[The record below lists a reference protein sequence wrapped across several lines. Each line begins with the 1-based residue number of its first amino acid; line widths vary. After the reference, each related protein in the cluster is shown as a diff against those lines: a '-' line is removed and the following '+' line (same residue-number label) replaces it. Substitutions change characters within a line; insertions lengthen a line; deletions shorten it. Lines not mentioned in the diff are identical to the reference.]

1 MFGSYQDTGLDYT
14 HCFDR
19 LTRYSPYGFEEDSGN
34 RGGGKAKREETPDW
48 KKVNWGQLQNECL
61 LKNVDRYERVG
72 MPNHT
77 TLWLPTK
84 EDTGA
89 VDDTLYFGAEP
100 RKSRWWSSGASFKK
114 RSAAV
119 IQMEPSTEWTV
130 DTSEYIRSII
140 TELSLH
146 SGAEYEVIILVEVKD
161 ASRSIFADPAEYQ
174 KTFKKSVPEEFQGN
188 SLLFNR
194 VLVEGWYP
202 HVPKHK

>member
-1 MFGSYQDTGLDYT
+1 MFGSYQETGLDYT

-19 LTRYSPYGFEEDSGN
+19 FTRYSPYGFEEDTDN
-34 RGGGKAKREETPDW
+34 RGQDKAKREEKIDW
-48 KKVNWGQLQNECL
+48 NKVKWGQLQNECL
-61 LKNVDRYERVG
+61 SRNVERYESVG

-84 EDTGA
+84 DDTGA
-89 VDDTLYFGAEP
+89 VDDTLHFGAEP
-100 RKSRWWSSGASFKK
+100 RKSGWWSSGASFKQ

-119 IQMEPSTEWTV
+119 IHMEPSMEWTV
-130 DTSEYIRSII
+130 DTTEYIRSMI

-174 KTFKKSVPEEFQGN
+174 KTFSKSVPEEFQGN
-188 SLLFNR
+188 SLLYNR
-194 VLVEGWYP
+194 ALVEGWYP
-202 HVPKHK
+202 KVPKQK